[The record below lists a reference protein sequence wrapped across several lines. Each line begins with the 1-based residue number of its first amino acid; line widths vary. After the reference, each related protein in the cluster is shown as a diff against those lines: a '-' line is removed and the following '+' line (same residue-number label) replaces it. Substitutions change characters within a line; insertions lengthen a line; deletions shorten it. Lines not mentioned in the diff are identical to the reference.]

1 MPDHH
6 TPRRSNTLTAHGQP
20 LFHGSFADSHIDL
33 RLKTPATPPSYR
45 SPAKQRPPPTRA
57 ATSRPVQAEPARPTK
72 SRTSS
77 LFNLFSRPKA
87 EKARG
92 YHEPLPPPPRP
103 RSPPTLSVPER
114 PSTRLSIRSPTPLPQ
129 LQRDYVNPPPIPER
143 SPSRASIR
151 STKSSRSVKINRVK
165 SDINVTESRLN
176 SAWEPPPLF
185 QAYPQAVK
193 HTVLAIPDP
202 IDGKGG
208 QESRAKTNR
217 LSGFFGRNTARLEL
231 AAPKVKV
238 RKIFMLTTS
247 GYMLQYAH
255 DGASDRLPEKV
266 LRLGRHSVA
275 FASDLIPGKP
285 FVLQV
290 LQFADNA
297 VHVET
302 TEKSFLSKFG
312 RQSSSVSR
320 MVASLLLI
328 FEEPEHMNDWMI
340 SVRREIESLGGKK
353 FSRTTNGRP
362 QPDNSDTMSI
372 SSQRYRG
379 LQRTLSM
386 KSGRSIKAPSVTSI
400 PSLPPV
406 SPQLHSPIISFESN
420 ANTAHTTTASEW
432 SSSSISAFGPSQR
445 SSEGTTYSEGPVTPA
460 TTPGDERTASL
471 LSKYNAKLSQ
481 RTAIPSTPEFN
492 MHDLLTPEA
501 TPSPYPLGD
510 HTTPYIPY
518 EHQAMFTKY
527 EIVDSPNSSPIPR
540 SRSRAGEAFQPP
552 IQSRS
557 PVQPTSLA
565 RGYRGWSTNPA
576 SKHPPMPPMPTSPTT
591 PTIEINGFRP
601 PPRSMSQLS
610 NYADVSPVDIRARPP
625 PLRSVSQLSNRVDT
639 NASEQ
644 QMRSSSARPPPEI
657 PLYRQKSSPTLPFA
671 LLATPT
677 ADSQSLPV
685 KRQRPTSTIRNSS
698 SPIPLRTSQLYLSS
712 PLSLPRSRS
721 PSPLQSPL
729 TPPLPDQNPL
739 RRPASLPVR
748 SDPVPFLTS
757 IRPGGF
763 AGSNNPSYRS
773 LSSNHAAEL
782 RSKQQQRASIQV
794 PIIRPGTIKN
804 RNEEL
809 KGLKSR
815 KSAPLLPMLTIPPS
829 AGPPPSKA
837 LPEVPVVQ

>member
-6 TPRRSNTLTAHGQP
+6 TPRRSNTLTAHVQP
-20 LFHGSFADSHIDL
+20 LFQGSFADSHIDL

-45 SPAKQRPPPTRA
+45 SPAKPRPPPTRA
-57 ATSRPVQAEPARPTK
+57 ATGRPAQADPPRPTK

-92 YHEPLPPPPRP
+92 YHEPLPPQPRP
-103 RSPPTLSVPER
+103 RSPPPLSVPER

-129 LQRDYVNPPPIPER
+129 PRRDYVSPPPIPER

-151 STKSSRSVKINRVK
+151 STKSTRSVKINRVK
-165 SDINVTESRLN
+165 SDVNVTENRLD

-193 HTVLAIPDP
+193 HTVLAVPDP
-202 IDGKGG
+202 IDGKSG

-217 LSGFFGRNTARLEL
+217 LSGFFGRNTTRLEP
-231 AAPKVKV
+231 AAPRAKV

-247 GYMLQYAH
+247 GSMLQYAH

-290 LQFADNA
+290 LQVADNA
-297 VHVET
+297 VRVET

-312 RQSSSVSR
+312 RQSSSASP

-328 FEEPEHMNDWMI
+328 FEEPEHMNNWMI
-340 SVRREIESLGGKK
+340 SVRREIELLGGKK
-353 FSRTTNGRP
+353 FSRATNARP
-362 QPDNSDTMSI
+362 QPVNSDTMSI

-400 PSLPPV
+400 PSLPV
-406 SPQLHSPIISFESN
+406 SPQLHSPIVSFESN

-460 TTPGDERTASL
+460 TTPGDERAASL

-481 RTAIPSTPEFN
+481 RTAVPSTPEFN

-510 HTTPYIPY
+510 YAVPY
-518 EHQAMFTKY
+518 EHQTMFTKY

-552 IQSRS
+552 IQSRI
-557 PVQPTSLA
+557 PAQPTSLA

-576 SKHPPMPPMPTSPTT
+576 SKHPPMPPMPTSPPT
-591 PTIEINGFRP
+591 PTIEINGYLP
-601 PPRSMSQLS
+601 SPPRSMSQLS
-610 NYADVSPVDIRARPP
+610 NHAEVRPP
-625 PLRSVSQLSNRVDT
+625 PLRSVSQLSNRVET
-639 NASEQ
+639 STSVQ
-644 QMRSSSARPPPEI
+644 QMRNALARPPPEI

-671 LLATPT
+671 LLATPPT
-677 ADSQSLPV
+677 DCSSLPV

-729 TPPLPDQNPL
+729 TPPLPNQNPL

-748 SDPVPFLTS
+748 SDPVPFLAS
-757 IRPGGF
+757 VRPGGF

-815 KSAPLLPMLTIPPS
+815 KSAPLLPLLTIPPS

-837 LPEVPVVQ
+837 LPEVPVS